1 MRGFICITFFVLNVT
16 GLFGQ
21 ETVTPEA
28 LRKSPIKDF
37 EVHAIDDRLLI
48 SFRSG
53 LLDRSGKPLVTA
65 LIVKPDRSVDEISLP
80 TFLYGN
86 VIKVEDADSA
96 LNFFY
101 LTTERDLAVLR
112 KVIYKKSTKTTR
124 VVGQTL
130 TLSGNVVGAFHTPDL
145 LALSKNKSEDSLIL
159 SRIKDLKVIDKKTV
173 FIPEGVLKTINP
185 SFIKEGS
192 RVIPAQANALLKF
205 FLEQNQLTVVNDRPR
220 KPKNQFQG
228 FTDVIHI
235 DLNSGKTRRTIV
247 GEPSQQTF
255 RTFYCRGILYKV
267 WKGPNYNLAVFK
279 GDTVI
284 NMLTLRKDLPFMTK
298 AAFKRTG
305 ADYSVSNKPLAL
317 ETISGNSNPFV
328 IVYPEDE
335 RKVKLMIGSH
345 SATSDAAYVALTG
358 GLVAMVNAALATS
371 ITSAN
376 YPTDDVDKYFY
387 LKGNAKDGFNYDGG
401 NGSVNYMI
409 DSYEQAGHY
418 QFRKYLQTKSFTFA
432 FYRKAPNGEI
442 EVVRFNNP

>member
-1 MRGFICITFFVLNVT
+1 MRGFICITFILNVI
-16 GLFGQ
+16 GLFAQ
-21 ETVTPEA
+21 EAVTPVA
-28 LRKSPIKDF
+28 LRNSNIKDF
-37 EVHAIDDRLLI
+37 EAHAIDDGLLI

-53 LLDRSGKPLVTA
+53 LLDRSGKPLITA
-65 LIVKPDRSVDEISLP
+65 LFVKPDKSVDEISLP
-80 TFLYGN
+80 TFLFGN
-86 VIKVEDADSA
+86 VVKVEDADSA

-124 VVGQTL
+124 VVPQTL
-130 TLSGNVVGAFHTPDL
+130 SLSGNVIGVFHTPEL
-145 LALSKNKSEDSLIL
+145 LALSRNKSEDSLII
-159 SRIKDLKVIDKKTV
+159 SRIKDLKVTDKKT
-173 FIPEGVLKTINP
+173 FLIPEGTLKTTNP
-185 SFIKEGS
+185 AFIKEGY

-205 FLEQNQLTVVNDRPR
+205 FLEQNQLTIVNDRPR
-220 KPKNQFQG
+220 TSKNKFQG

-255 RTFYCRGILYKV
+255 RTFFSRGILYKV

-298 AAFKRTG
+298 SAFKRSG
-305 ADYSVSNKPLAL
+305 ADYSITNKPLAL
-317 ETISGNSNPFV
+317 EAISGNTNPFV
-328 IVYPEDE
+328 IVYPADG
-335 RKVKLMIGSH
+335 RHLKLMIGSH
-345 SATSDAAYVALTG
+345 SATTGPAYVALTG

-376 YPTDDVDKYFY
+376 YPADDVDKYFY
-387 LKGNAKDGFNYDGG
+387 LKGNAKDGFNYDEG
-401 NGSVNYMI
+401 NGSLNYMI
-409 DSYEQAGHY
+409 DLYEQAGQY
-418 QFRKYLQTKSFTFA
+418 QFKKYLQTKSFTFA
-432 FYRKAPNGEI
+432 FYRKAPNGGI